1 MFIRRNEWESF
12 MTFTSKEAGIVVIE
26 VVLAIIIGFLFYDG
40 VDKIILE
47 IREYLPMI
55 AIILFLLGGLG
66 IIIYKR
72 IEEINEDLRRKE
84 NKQKDLENAIK
95 RAEDLVDIKAEIKYI
110 NDRILVPEKVK
121 NGSEK

>member
-1 MFIRRNEWESF
+1 